1 VLFIQKFFI
10 VPLSFTSEVLQN
22 EDVHILLFLAGRG
35 WWTCLRTSGRRPST
49 PSRYPTSST
58 TSTQI
63 SCQTWRTWT
72 FREGGRMLSVKFQKN
87 SFADTSCTVC
97 VADAGP
103 HLFGRP
109 KSGSASNC
117 KAGSEFAPN

>member
-1 VLFIQKFFI
+1 MVDLPEDKREAAINAITLPDVFHDFDTDLMPDLEDMDIQ
-10 VPLSFTSEVLQN
+10 
-22 EDVHILLFLAGRG
+22 G
-35 WWTCLRTSGRRPST
+35 
-49 PSRYPTSST
+49 
-58 TSTQI
+58 
-63 SCQTWRTWT
+63 
-72 FREGGRMLSVKFQKN
+72 GGRMLSVKFQKN